1 MWYNKNICIARM
13 KNTTNNLTSKEQ
25 FSVYKALS
33 KVLSYLRE
41 LEEELLS
48 SLTND
53 EKEMSGDL
61 SNVMWLKDGRPG
73 LKYGS

>member
-1 MWYNKNICIARM
+1 M

-41 LEEELLS
+41 LEEEPLS

-53 EKEMSGDL
+53 KKEMSGDL

>member
-1 MWYNKNICIARM
+1 M

-53 EKEMSGDL
+53 KKEMSGDL

>member
-1 MWYNKNICIARM
+1 M

>member
-1 MWYNKNICIARM
+1 M

-53 EKEMSGDL
+53 KKEMSGDL

-73 LKYGS
+73 LRYGS